1 MKSTAE
7 LISMKNNDKIVMVTA
22 YDYPSAKSAESADVD
37 VILVGDSLGM
47 VVLGYDSPVKVTL
60 NDMIHHAKA
69 TRRGAPNTFI
79 IVDMPFGSYHGD
91 VNEAIKN
98 GIKLYQET
106 DANML
111 KLEGADSIDV
121 IKGLVKAGVPVCGHL
136 GLTPQHFGLT
146 GFKMQAGDIEAAE
159 KLIEEAKAIEEA
171 GVSMMVLEAI
181 QMDLAKKVTEHVYVP
196 TIGIGAGVE
205 TDGQVLVYHDLLQYG
220 SERLP
225 KFVKAY
231 GDMSS
236 LAVDGLKAY
245 SQAVRDKSFPDE
257 STTYKKRVFD

>member
-1 MKSTAE
+1 
-7 LISMKNNDKIVMVTA
+7 
-22 YDYPSAKSAESADVD
+22 
-37 VILVGDSLGM
+37 
-47 VVLGYDSPVKVTL
+47 
-60 NDMIHHAKA
+60 AKA

-79 IVDMPFGSYHGD
+79 IVDMPFGSYHDD

-136 GLTPQHFGLT
+136 GLTPQQFGLT

-181 QMDLAKKVTEHVYVP
+181 PMDLAKKVTEHVYVP
-196 TIGIGAGVE
+196 TIGIGA
-205 TDGQVLVYHDLLQYG
+205 
-220 SERLP
+220 
-225 KFVKAY
+225 
-231 GDMSS
+231 
-236 LAVDGLKAY
+236 
-245 SQAVRDKSFPDE
+245 
-257 STTYKKRVFD
+257 